1 MGIRKSDN
9 FSSPDCFVISGPE
22 FSGRSYF
29 TDLLKNSLQKH
40 GVNVLSYNGVHF
52 ADAFAPHKIATTQG
66 NNTSI
71 CEKILITPN
80 SVIIIDDFHKVD
92 NLAIPLF
99 SQIFKHGKLQM
110 SNGEVADFTNC
121 KIFLTSAISSSQS
134 SMGFQGAASDKA
146 NLMLHPDILSLVDEP
161 FTLKELDE
169 RGLRRL
175 LWMKLKRIKNRI
187 KDNDIGLEFDF
198 AYLCGIVSQL
208 KAEKNKTEALNKK
221 ILSEIMPNISK
232 AILKG
237 SQKIKL

>member
-1 MGIRKSDN
+1 
-9 FSSPDCFVISGPE
+9 
-22 FSGRSYF
+22 
-29 TDLLKNSLQKH
+29 
-40 GVNVLSYNGVHF
+40 
-52 ADAFAPHKIATTQG
+52 
-66 NNTSI
+66 
-71 CEKILITPN
+71 
-80 SVIIIDDFHKVD
+80 
-92 NLAIPLF
+92 
-99 SQIFKHGKLQM
+99 M

-198 AYLCGIVSQL
+198 AYLRGIVSQL
-208 KAEKNKTEALNKK
+208 KTEKNKTEALNKK